1 MTKAKRIQPCLA
13 KCESYSIFG
22 IAEGRN
28 EYEWGGHPARAKM
41 KRARCPFHGKMP
53 VPRQDARSTARCPF
67 HKTIKIIPLLSN
79 AQKKGTLKGT
89 VKPELDLTF

>member
-1 MTKAKRIQPCLA
+1 MTGKLCVRVAALSENRVADPLELPQPSCVIKPNVIQASLPT
-13 KCESYSIFG
+13 CESSSIFG

-53 VPRQDARSTARCPF
+53 VPQ
-67 HKTIKIIPLLSN
+67 N
-79 AQKKGTLKGT
+79 Y
-89 VKPELDLTF
+89 